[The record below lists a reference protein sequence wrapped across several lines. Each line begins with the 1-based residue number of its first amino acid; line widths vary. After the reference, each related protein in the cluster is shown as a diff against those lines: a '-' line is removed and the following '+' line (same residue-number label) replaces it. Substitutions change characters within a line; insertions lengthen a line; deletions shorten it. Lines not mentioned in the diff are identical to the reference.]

1 MENKLYTVII
11 ESPTGMQTYE
21 ANVSTLKQAREDA
34 RLNKIGLSKRY
45 KIHIAEVKIV
55 EENVWQRPN
64 YLLNWPQ
71 WKSEKRLRSVR

>member
-11 ESPTGMQTYE
+11 ESPTGMQTFE
-21 ANVSTLKQAREDA
+21 ANVSSLEQAREDA

-64 YLLNWPQ
+64 HLLNWPQ